1 MRRRV
6 CIAMARANDPGLIV
20 ADEPTTALDVTVQ
33 AQVLALL
40 RALTE
45 ERGAALLFITHDFAV
60 VSELCDRVAVMYAGR
75 VVEVGPTREVLGN
88 PAHPYRSE
96 ERRVG
101 KECVSTCRSRWSPYH

>member
-1 MRRRV
+1 
-6 CIAMARANDPGLIV
+6 MALANDPGLIV

-88 PAHPYRSE
+88 PEIGRASVRGRGGQYVSIS
-96 ERRVG
+96 VG
-101 KECVSTCRSRWSPYH
+101 AG